1 MGILFKRYKARF
13 RFALKPF
20 FVMIND
26 KRKDMPYDQWKEF
39 IDQTRNSVL
48 ANPVDFLGD
57 DLPEKS
63 LMRDV
68 LDDLFDEF
76 LKEHA
81 FLQRSLRRMRT

>member
-20 FVMIND
+20 FVMLND
-26 KRKDMPYDQWKEF
+26 KRKVMAHDQWMVF
-39 IDQTRNSVL
+39 IEQTRNSIL

-57 DLPEKS
+57 DLPDPS

-68 LDDLFDEF
+68 LDDIFEEF